1 MAANIQGL
9 AAWLLLLV
17 SLQATAQERLRLAT
31 TTSTDNSGLL
41 AVLHPPFEREHGVKV
56 DVIAVGSGKA
66 LKLGEN
72 GDVDVILAHAPG
84 AERNFVA
91 AGYGV
96 ERAPV
101 MHNDFVL
108 LGPAADPAG
117 AGKMSAIV
125 EALVAIARHEQA
137 FVSRGDDS
145 GTHKKEK
152 SLWRQAGIDPA
163 GEWLLAVGQGMG
175 AAPENRR
182 RQAGLHPVRP
192 RHLFGLQGQNQLSG
206 RQPRRPDALQPLP
219 CHFGQSGKTPP
230 GKGRLGPEIHRLHP
244 RPAGAGHHQKFHRGR
259 LATVRAERGDKNSVT
274 DDGNR
279 AGKNEVTTRIQKKAG

>member
-9 AAWLLLLV
+9 AAWLLLLI

-72 GDVDVILAHAPG
+72 GDVDVVLAHAPD

-91 AGYGV
+91 AGHGV

-108 LGPAADPAG
+108 LGPAADPAE

-125 EALVAIARHEQA
+125 EALVAIAHHEQA

-163 GEWLLAVGQGMG
+163 GEWRLAVGQGMG
-175 AAPENRR
+175 AALRIADDKRAYILSDRGTYLAFKDKISLAVISQGDPALFNPYHVILVNPARHP
-182 RQAGLHPVRP
+182 QVKAGLARKYIAFI
-192 RHLFGLQGQNQLSG
+192 R
-206 RQPRRPDALQPLP
+206 
-219 CHFGQSGKTPP
+219 
-230 GKGRLGPEIHRLHP
+230 GP
-244 RPAGAGHHQKFHRGR
+244 RGR
-259 LATVRAERGDKNSVT
+259 DIIRNFTVAGEQLFKPGAETKT
-274 DDGNR
+274 
-279 AGKNEVTTRIQKKAG
+279 Q